1 MNPVRFA
8 ALRQAYFR
16 PADSQKGNQVR
27 MINGKRTEYVD
38 FDEPITEQRSLAEY
52 FRGGS

>member
-38 FDEPITEQRSLAEY
+38 FDEPITEHPSLFDY
-52 FRGGS
+52 MRGAF

>member
-16 PADSQKGNQVR
+16 PAENQREKPAR

-38 FDEPITEQRSLAEY
+38 FDEPITEQRNLAEY